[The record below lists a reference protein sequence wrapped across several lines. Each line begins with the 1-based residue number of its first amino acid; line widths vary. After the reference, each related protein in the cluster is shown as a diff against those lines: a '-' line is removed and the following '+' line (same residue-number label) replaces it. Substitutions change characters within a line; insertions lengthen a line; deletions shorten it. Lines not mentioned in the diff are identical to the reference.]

1 MLSQATKWLCFLS
14 DPGVPRVRSMGPV
27 VTKWVR
33 HLVEELT
40 DMTLADGDFKSILTD
55 TANSPIQGNMAMQ
68 NLQLMHVTL
77 VVKFGTNAS
86 VAICWPN
93 L

>member
-55 TANSPIQGNMAMQ
+55 TANRPIQGNMAM
-68 NLQLMHVTL
+68 HVTHPVNL
-77 VVKFGTNAS
+77 VIKFWTNAS
-86 VAICWPN
+86 SAI
-93 L
+93 